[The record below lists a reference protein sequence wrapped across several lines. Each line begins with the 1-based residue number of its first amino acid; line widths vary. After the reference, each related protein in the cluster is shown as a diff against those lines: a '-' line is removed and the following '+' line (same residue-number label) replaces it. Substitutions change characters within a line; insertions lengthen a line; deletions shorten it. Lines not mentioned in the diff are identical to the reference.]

1 MHRLKQR
8 YLMVFIALLTLS
20 SVMFSGCSLLED
32 KHVTLVKEGTMEI
45 VPNVKIGKAFDQFF
59 SDGKWEYF
67 VATDNSKVVEF
78 TGTSRWQDKPAKA
91 KVQFVILNDTRF
103 QLWTIEINGDN
114 MRDSDAIAVMKKI
127 LTQYHAK

>member
-8 YLMVFIALLTLS
+8 YLMVFIVLLTLS

-45 VPNVKIGKAFDQFF
+45 VPNV
-59 SDGKWEYF
+59 

-78 TGTSRWQDKPAKA
+78 TGTCRWQDKPAKA

>member
-1 MHRLKQR
+1 MP
-8 YLMVFIALLTLS
+8 
-20 SVMFSGCSLLED
+20 LE
-32 KHVTLVKEGTMEI
+32 
-45 VPNVKIGKAFDQFF
+45 
-59 SDGKWEYF
+59 
-67 VATDNSKVVEF
+67 
-78 TGTSRWQDKPAKA
+78 DKPAKA

>member
-67 VATDNSKVVEF
+67 VATDNSMVN
-78 TGTSRWQDKPAKA
+78 GS
-91 KVQFVILNDTRF
+91 ILWL
-103 QLWTIEINGDN
+103 QIIQKL
-114 MRDSDAIAVMKKI
+114 
-127 LTQYHAK
+127 

>member
-45 VPNVKIGKAFDQFF
+45 VPNVK
-59 SDGKWEYF
+59 
-67 VATDNSKVVEF
+67 
-78 TGTSRWQDKPAKA
+78 A

>member
-8 YLMVFIALLTLS
+8 YLMVFIVLLTLS

-32 KHVTLVKEGTMEI
+32 KHVTF
-45 VPNVKIGKAFDQFF
+45 VKIGKAFDQFF

-78 TGTSRWQDKPAKA
+78 TGTCRWQDKPAKA